1 MFEDHQ
7 NAFIRLVT
15 PEELRSR
22 PAAPKPSS
30 YNFGYPSGMGR
41 LLATHER
48 IGRAMQAAFYEIMF
62 APGALT
68 RAEREMLAAVA
79 SAAQGTAGASCPIL
93 TPGSAPFARSPRR

>member
-1 MFEDHQ
+1 MYEDPQ
-7 NAFIRLVT
+7 SAFIRLVT

-22 PAAPKPSS
+22 PPGGPRPSS
-30 YNFGYPSGMGR
+30 YNFGYASGMGR

-62 APGALT
+62 ASGALT

-79 SAAQGTAGASCPIL
+79 SAAQDCEY
-93 TPGSAPFARSPRR
+93 